1 MNNTPERLKSRRRF
15 LVATGALPFVGAA
28 PFVVDRLRR
37 PSASP
42 DELALRLTSN
52 DGRHQAFADSLPSG
66 ATIYAPGGRTE
77 STITIRDQLT
87 NTTQTLTLER
97 NLEPEAFS
105 PDGQILFA
113 IDHRPAENPVA
124 YRVSSVN
131 IAAGEV
137 TETLGP
143 LKVALSEEMRGSGR
157 QQVWSPRGDQLYTLY
172 IRQFHDHGLDQ
183 ADGTHDHSQAHATDA
198 FVHVLDVAT
207 NWALCV
213 DLPEGFGMGAPGTTA
228 IIISADGT
236 TITAVDHELGMK
248 AEVTRLPDNPLDPG
262 QFSVTELIPLG

>member
-1 MNNTPERLKSRRRF
+1 MNHTPERLKSRRRF
-15 LVATGALPFVGAA
+15 LAAAVMLPVVGAA
-28 PFVVDRLRR
+28 PIALDRLRTSTPAR
-37 PSASP
+37 N
-42 DELALRLTSN
+42 DLTLRLTSN
-52 DGRHQAFADSLPSG
+52 DGRHQAFADPLADG

-77 STITIRDQLT
+77 STITVRDQLT
-87 NTTQTLTLER
+87 DTSQTLRLDR

-124 YRVSSVN
+124 YRVSSVD
-131 IAAGEV
+131 ISAGVV

-143 LKVALSEEMRGSGR
+143 LKVSLVEEMRGSGR
-157 QQVWSPRGDQLYTLY
+157 QQVWSPLGDQLYTLY
-172 IRQFHDHGLDQ
+172 IRQYHDHAIDQ
-183 ADGTHDHSQAHATDA
+183 ADGTHDHSEAHATDA

-213 DLPEGFGMGAPGTTA
+213 DLPDGFGMGAPGTTA
-228 IIISADGT
+228 LMIDGDGT
-236 TITAVDHELGMK
+236 TITAVDHALGAK
-248 AEVTRLPDNPLDPG
+248 VEVRRLPDDPLDPG